1 MRKILAIL
9 FTLALFGC
17 SNTLTPAET
26 HDDVIAYPEYVGKTV
41 IEYIEDDSSE
51 LVNEYTKY
59 LYVGNEIADLFKQI
73 YYFKYDSSLEN
84 VSTSFEEAISN
95 YKTMSKSELEKSI
108 NEIGFTNVSCEYNIN
123 DVNIYCIDQ
132 NNDTYTV
139 SWNEETYEFT
149 IVSTDYISDLNYLMD
164 DLMEEWKYIK
174 SVVVYK
180 Q

>member
-1 MRKILAIL
+1 
-9 FTLALFGC
+9 
-17 SNTLTPAET
+17 
-26 HDDVIAYPEYVGKTV
+26 
-41 IEYIEDDSSE
+41 
-51 LVNEYTKY
+51 
-59 LYVGNEIADLFKQI
+59 
-73 YYFKYDSSLEN
+73 
-84 VSTSFEEAISN
+84 
-95 YKTMSKSELEKSI
+95 MSKSELEKSI